1 MGNTVPG
8 SGARYAQ
15 GLFCKGRTMK
25 KTEPRISVCIGC
37 GCDDNH
43 ACVGENRIPCSW
55 LRLDRDAGLGVC
67 SECEDIVLNWDKG
80 DRLHRITFS
89 YNCWNCGS
97 MTPELKTEHER
108 DTAAFKDGWVIGL
121 DDEGQAHYA
130 CSYCQDSLY
139 DPSPLRPMQHLLK
152 QQNMRKA

>member
-1 MGNTVPG
+1 
-8 SGARYAQ
+8 
-15 GLFCKGRTMK
+15 
-25 KTEPRISVCIGC
+25 
-37 GCDDNH
+37 
-43 ACVGENRIPCSW
+43 
-55 LRLDRDAGLGVC
+55 
-67 SECEDIVLNWDKG
+67 
-80 DRLHRITFS
+80 
-89 YNCWNCGS
+89 

-130 CSYCQDSLY
+130 CSDCQDSLY